1 MYMDEQK
8 ISHFKK
14 KLLDEKERLEKELSS
29 LGHINSDNP
38 NDWESDGGDIVQERD
53 TDPNL
58 KADNF
63 EEADNRSAILNLLE
77 TQLVDVNN
85 ALDKIETG
93 KYGICEV
100 SGENISEERLEANP
114 SSRNCENHI

>member
-1 MYMDEQK
+1 MNEQK

-38 NDWESDGGDIVQERD
+38 NDWESDAGDSADERD

-77 TQLVDVNN
+77 TQLLDVNA
-85 ALDKIETG
+85 ALEKIEKGT
-93 KYGICEV
+93 YGICEV
-100 SGENISEERLEANP
+100 SGEKISEERLEANP